1 MVFICFD
8 FFFGT
13 DTGCG
18 GLREAWARLLTLHLL
33 KVLAVNKL
41 RTHEVDL
48 VFFCTP
54 TLPSGLNYLCD
65 LLASGLDI
73 VGL

>member
-8 FFFGT
+8 FFFGA

-18 GLREAWARLLTLHLL
+18 GLREAWARLLPLHLL
-33 KVLAVNKL
+33 KAQAVNKL
-41 RTHEVDL
+41 RTHDVDFVL
-48 VFFCTP
+48 FCKP
-54 TLPSGLNYLCD
+54 APPSGLNYLRD
-65 LLASGLDI
+65 FVASGLDV